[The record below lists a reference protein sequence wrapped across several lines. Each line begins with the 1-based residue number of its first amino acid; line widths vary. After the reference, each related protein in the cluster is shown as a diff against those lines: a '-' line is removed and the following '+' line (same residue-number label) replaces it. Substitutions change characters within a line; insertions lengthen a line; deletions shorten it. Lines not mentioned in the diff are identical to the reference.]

1 MLNFTPTSA
10 FSETR
15 TLAPTYTKP
24 SAYTAFC
31 TAQRGPAHCVTPRPI
46 PMWKRSLDL
55 ALVSLGLLAIW
66 PLLLLIALAVRLSG
80 PGPVFFVQTRIGRGG
95 RPFDMIK
102 FRSMHPDAEARRA
115 ALIANSDREG
125 LCFKSRNDPRITSVG
140 RVLRRLSL
148 DELPQIFN
156 VLQGNMSLVGPR
168 PALPEEVR
176 AYPTA
181 ALERLTVLPGITG
194 LWQVSGRAEVG
205 FEDMIQM
212 DLAYARNTRLS
223 VDLAILAQTFRAVA
237 SGRGA
242 Y

>member
-1 MLNFTPTSA
+1 MLTFTQTSA
-10 FSETR
+10 FPKTPNHAKAR
-15 TLAPTYTKP
+15 
-24 SAYTAFC
+24 AYAAFC
-31 TAQRGPAHCVTPRPI
+31 TAQRGAAHSVPPRPV
-46 PMWKRSLDL
+46 PQWKRPLDV
-55 ALVSLGLLAIW
+55 ALVTLGLPAIL

-95 RPFDMIK
+95 RPFGMIK

-115 ALIANSDREG
+115 ALIAQSDRAG
-125 LCFKSRNDPRITSVG
+125 ICFKSRNDPRITPVG

-156 VLQGNMSLVGPR
+156 VLLGDMSLVGPR

-176 AYPTA
+176 AYPAA

-194 LWQVSGRAEVG
+194 LWQVSGRAEIG
-205 FEDMIQM
+205 FDDMIQM
-212 DLAYARNTRLS
+212 DLSYARNTRLTA
-223 VDLAILAQTFRAVA
+223 DLAILAQTFRAVA